1 MQHCGD
7 IVRGV
12 SAEERE
18 GESSGRKERV
28 MVAGGGWKRR
38 LEKVRE
44 GNTFGTN
51 LVCLQMKGRGRVAGA
66 KRGSG

>member
-12 SAEERE
+12 SADKRE

-28 MVAGGGWKRR
+28 RVAGGGW
-38 LEKVRE
+38 
-44 GNTFGTN
+44 
-51 LVCLQMKGRGRVAGA
+51 
-66 KRGSG
+66 